1 MYSFEFCITRYIG
14 FLTNMN
20 RKRQI
25 IECLSVITKYRSA
38 AFAANDKSAFRVFLF
53 FQTQMRFSSNRITR
67 KPRPVFRLFIPY
79 FRSAVS
85 TVCHR
90 FHSLTYFCSAEN
102 GSIGGISIV
111 IFVIRFTFEPL
122 SLYKVGCMSSA
133 RSNILLFSFRVSLY
147 VSAIMFCT

>member
-53 FQTQMRFSSNRITR
+53 FQTQMRFSIPPTSIFEGIIGSVILCGIRNYRTVKNIIKPVYTECIQNVR
-67 KPRPVFRLFIPY
+67 KKNDGTI
-79 FRSAVS
+79 
-85 TVCHR
+85 
-90 FHSLTYFCSAEN
+90 
-102 GSIGGISIV
+102 
-111 IFVIRFTFEPL
+111 
-122 SLYKVGCMSSA
+122 
-133 RSNILLFSFRVSLY
+133 
-147 VSAIMFCT
+147 